1 MFQISNFFATCYNA
15 VSFQKILLFVYSL
28 FLSHI
33 FPQTLSL
40 SLSLS
45 HLEFLL
51 STYHFFSLAE
61 AADFVE
67 AVDLAIEIDLA

>member
-1 MFQISNFFATCYNA
+1 MKPHCSM
-15 VSFQKILLFVYSL
+15 FQKILLFVYSL

-33 FPQTLSL
+33 FPQTL